1 MSFDKT
7 ASALKDFGDLGV
19 TLFGESTDTSGS
31 GTGSTSKT
39 GTSKR
44 REKLNIDSAGI
55 ESLVRDVLASEQG
68 LSEVF
73 NEENVAGVFNSS
85 VASQAS
91 GDLVA
96 QIAREIAKLT
106 AVKEEEIVED
116 VETETESVSTG
127 GSESPGLIKQ
137 IGGFLGL

>member
-1 MSFDKT
+1 MAFDKK
-7 ASALKDFGDLGV
+7 AAAFESIGNLGV
-19 TLFGESTDTSGS
+19 TLFG
-31 GTGSTSKT
+31 GSTSTSGNSTAGRK
-39 GTSKR
+39 GTSTKK
-44 REKLNIDSAGI
+44 EKLNIDSAGI

-73 NEENVAGVFNSS
+73 SEENVAGVFNSS
-85 VASQAS
+85 VAAQAS

-106 AVKEEEIVED
+106 AVKEEEITED
-116 VETETESVSTG
+116 FETKTVSTG
-127 GSESPGLIKQ
+127 GSDSPGLIKQ